1 MTAINDISDL
11 IRLMQD
17 DPAWAEALRSVLL
30 SQELLQLPETFAA
43 FVSETRDNFNLVNQR
58 LEALE
63 TNIGHLT
70 TGQASMGGNLSRLTG
85 RDYESDAARRAPL
98 MAGNQMKL
106 TTVETLSNTMEPQW
120 LDDIALKAQFR
131 GDITP
136 AEALQLQAADLVL
149 EGLVLPA
156 NMRPIISLESQP
168 TDPVTEGHSPS
179 FYLLGEISITIQK
192 RDMTR
197 ATNRAAILQKA
208 TEIKTLPLLIGTALD
223 NDVDPGDI
231 IFLEVPDFD

>member
-1 MTAINDISDL
+1 M
-11 IRLMQD
+11 
-17 DPAWAEALRSVLL
+17 
-30 SQELLQLPETFAA
+30 
-43 FVSETRDNFNLVNQR
+43 
-58 LEALE
+58 
-63 TNIGHLT
+63 
-70 TGQASMGGNLSRLTG
+70 SRLTG
-85 RDYESDAARRAPL
+85 RDYVSDAARRAPL
-98 MAGNQMKL
+98 MAANQMKL

-168 TDPVTEGHSPS
+168 TDPVTEGHSPI